1 MNVGILAVQG
11 DYEAHAQALQRLGVT
26 PVLVKHAQQ
35 LPEVQGLVLPGG
47 ESTTFLKFLNRDG
60 LASAISNAVRDG
72 LPVLG
77 TCAGAIL
84 LAARVENPPQESL
97 GLLDATVRRN
107 AYGRQVDSF
116 IASGDFLGQPMEMV
130 FIRAPQFAELG
141 PDVEVLGVCRDQ
153 PVFVRQKN
161 VMAGAFHPEL
171 GKDGR
176 VHQLLLD
183 AIRARTPRSEAR
195 GPRSE
200 GRGPSQEKMLRQTW

>member
-26 PVLVKHAQQ
+26 PVLVKHAEQ
-35 LPEVQGLVLPGG
+35 LPDVQGLVLPGG
-47 ESTTFLKFLNRDG
+47 ESTTFLKFLNRNG
-60 LASAISNAVRDG
+60 LGDAIGEAVRAG
-72 LPVLG
+72 MPVLG

-84 LAARVENPPQESL
+84 LASRVENPPQASL

-116 IASGDFLGQPMEMV
+116 IDRGDFLGQPMEMV

-141 PDVEVLGVCRDQ
+141 PGVEVLATCRHQ
-153 PVFVRQKN
+153 PVFVRQNN

-176 VHQLLLD
+176 VHRLLLD
-183 AIRARTPRSEAR
+183 AIRARA
-195 GPRSE
+195 
-200 GRGPSQEKMLRQTW
+200 

>member
-1 MNVGILAVQG
+1 MTVGILAVQG
-11 DYEAHAQALQRLGVT
+11 DYEAHAQALERLGAT

-35 LPEVQGLVLPGG
+35 LSEVQGLVLPGG
-47 ESTTFLKFLNRDG
+47 ESTTFLKFLNRHNLG
-60 LASAISNAVRDG
+60 EAIQNAVRAG

-116 IASGDFLGQPMEMV
+116 IDRGNFLGQPMEMV
-130 FIRAPQFAELG
+130 FIRAPQFADLG
-141 PDVEVLGVCRDQ
+141 PDVEVLGSCRER
-153 PVFVRQKN
+153 PVFVRQNN

-171 GKDGR
+171 GRDGR

-183 AIRARTPRSEAR
+183 SIRARNS
-195 GPRSE
+195 
-200 GRGPSQEKMLRQTW
+200 

>member
-1 MNVGILAVQG
+1 MNVGILALQG
-11 DYEAHAQALQRLGVT
+11 DYEAHAQALTRLGAT
-26 PVLVKHAQQ
+26 PALVKHARQ
-35 LPEVQGLVLPGG
+35 LDEIDGLVIPGG
-47 ESTTFLKFLNRDG
+47 ESTTFLKFLERDG
-60 LASAISNAVRDG
+60 FSAAITRAVQSG

-84 LAARVENPPQESL
+84 LAKRVENPAQASL

-116 IASGDFLGQPMEMV
+116 IDTGDFQGQPMEMV
-130 FIRAPQFAELG
+130 FIRAPQFGSLG
-141 PDVEVLGVCRDQ
+141 DGVEVLGTCRER

-171 GKDGR
+171 GRDGR

-183 AIRARTPRSEAR
+183 AIRERRKN
-195 GPRSE
+195 G
-200 GRGPSQEKMLRQTW
+200 

>member
-26 PVLVKHAQQ
+26 PVLVKHARQ

-47 ESTTFLKFLNRDG
+47 ESTTCLKFLNRDG
-60 LASAISNAVRDG
+60 LGAAIGSAVRDG

-84 LAARVENPPQESL
+84 LASRVENPPQDSL
-97 GLLDATVRRN
+97 GLLDVTVRRN

-130 FIRAPQFAELG
+130 FIRAPQFAALG
-141 PDVEVLGVCRDQ
+141 RDVEVLGVCRDR

-161 VMAGAFHPEL
+161 VLAGAFHPEL
-171 GKDGR
+171 SKDSR

-183 AIRARTPRSEAR
+183 AICARHS
-195 GPRSE
+195 
-200 GRGPSQEKMLRQTW
+200 